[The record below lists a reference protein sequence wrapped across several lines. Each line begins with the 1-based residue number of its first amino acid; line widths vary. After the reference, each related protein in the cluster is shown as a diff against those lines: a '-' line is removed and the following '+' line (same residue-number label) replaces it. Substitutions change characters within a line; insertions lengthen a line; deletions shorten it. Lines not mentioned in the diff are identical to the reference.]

1 MQYAYEKLMEALG
14 ALVSEGPLPQR
25 LEHAF
30 NPLARLRDDDFD
42 EDLRERWTEIRGAG
56 DRMRGMTTDDLRA
69 LAGRV
74 LSLFMKVAARDQL
87 SRDGEAL
94 EKARGE
100 IQAAQRKRAG
110 GRPAKSDTVSAVVI
124 LRRRGSEKFEAGGQH
139 EFSALPRLGEFVARQ
154 DLGRVVFY
162 RVLGF
167 AHAGQPCPTA
177 GDLYLEQVTEP
188 GDPLETYLKADWTGP
203 SHR

>member
-1 MQYAYEKLMEALG
+1 MGYAYEKLMEALG

-30 NPLARLRDDDFD
+30 MPLARLRDDDFD
-42 EDLRERWTEIRGAG
+42 QDLRERWTEIRGAG
-56 DRMRGMTTDDLRA
+56 GRMRDMTPDDLRA
-69 LAGRV
+69 LTDRV

-87 SRDGEAL
+87 SRNGEAL

-100 IQAAQRKRAG
+100 IQVAQRKRAG
-110 GRPAKSDTVSAVVI
+110 KRPAKSNTVSAVLI

-139 EFSALPRLGEFVARQ
+139 EFSALPRLGEFVALQ
-154 DLGRVVFY
+154 DLGRVVHY

-167 AHAGQPCPTA
+167 AHAESRAATA

-188 GDPLETYLKADWTGP
+188 GEPLEKYLKADWAGP
-203 SHR
+203 SQR